1 MPVHNPSFPR
11 RRESIAMKNL
21 YSIARKWIPAC
32 AGMTLL
38 LGVFL
43 AYTRPDFV
51 VNMSNQIWFCFS

>member
-1 MPVHNPSFPR
+1 MPAHDPSFPR
-11 RRESIAMKNL
+11 RRESIVMQKL
-21 YSIARKWIPAC
+21 YLLARTWIPAC

-38 LGVFL
+38 AVVFL